1 MIGAR
6 SALVFTR
13 GKPPGPARVA
23 GGCGTSRKWK
33 TKEEALGKCGT
44 VKLLVGV
51 SSGEVN
57 LLVSVHLT
65 GSSSLSPVTITKNS
79 NRTMQ
84 IIRSNKTLHIQ
95 QKHGTLA

>member
-57 LLVSVHLT
+57 LLN
-65 GSSSLSPVTITKNS
+65 SSPADMYLYGNNIFPEP
-79 NRTMQ
+79 RGQ
-84 IIRSNKTLHIQ
+84 
-95 QKHGTLA
+95 G